1 MKLEETKPYL
11 ALLLLSIIIGFSYLF
26 AKIALEYTSPE
37 NLLAHRFIFTFICML
52 ILKLIRNKKSEIK
65 KENIKY
71 LILMG
76 LLYPV
81 FFFLFQAYGL
91 MSVSSSQAGIIT
103 ATIPVF
109 TLIIATFYLKEKATI
124 MQVVGILFSVAGIVY
139 LQYINNEVSGNFSLS
154 GVILVLLSV
163 LSITMQQIYIR
174 KYKNMFSV
182 FDMTYGVVVVGFIIF
197 TILAISK
204 NITDGSLK
212 EFLFPI
218 TNINYLIAVL
228 YLSVLS
234 TVSVTFLTVYS
245 LSKLTAVK
253 VSMANNFSTLPSIL
267 AGIIVL
273 NEPFTVMHWIGAIM
287 IVLGVIMVSYF
298 APKEEKLGE
307 EYDKI
312 SSN

>member
-1 MKLEETKPYL
+1 
-11 ALLLLSIIIGFSYLF
+11 
-26 AKIALEYTSPE
+26 
-37 NLLAHRFIFTFICML
+37 
-52 ILKLIRNKKSEIK
+52 
-65 KENIKY
+65 
-71 LILMG
+71 
-76 LLYPV
+76 
-81 FFFLFQAYGL
+81 

-307 EYDKI
+307 EYG
-312 SSN
+312 